1 MDTLS
6 MIANIRFQDVLDIL
20 FLTIVAYYL
29 YVWFRGTK
37 AFKALAGL
45 LALGII
51 YTAARA
57 WGLFLTTWM
66 FEILWQVL
74 IILLII
80 LFQAEIRQVLERV
93 DPLRKIGL
101 RRHSRP
107 AEWIEDFTQA
117 VFSLAERRIGGLAII
132 ERLDKV
138 DEFITTGT
146 PFEGDPTPE
155 LLLTVFHKESPL
167 HDGAV
172 LIRAGRVVAAACYL
186 PLSSDEDLPKHWGT
200 RHRAALGLSQRCD
213 AMVVVVSEGR
223 GEVSLARGPELAT
236 VGNQEK
242 FSRIVHEAITFPAPE
257 GKGWWE
263 TVRLLLVPRWR
274 LKLGTLAIVSLVWLM
289 LAGQQD
295 FEVTI
300 QVPVEFKN
308 LPERMEIVEPM
319 KPSVKITARGLR
331 KDASTLSARNV
342 QVELDV
348 SSAKLGRKTYRISPS
363 QTVLPGERIDVVRI
377 EPTEFVLE
385 FRQKEQKPLSK

>member
-1 MDTLS
+1 MDTLR
-6 MIANIRFQDVLDIL
+6 MIAHIRLQDVLDIL

-45 LALGII
+45 LALAII

-101 RRHSRP
+101 RRHFKP

-117 VFSLAERRIGGLAII
+117 VFSLTERKIGGLAII

-138 DEFITTGT
+138 DEFITAGT
-146 PFEGDPTPE
+146 ALEGDATPD
-155 LLLTVFHKESPL
+155 LLLTIFQKESPL

-172 LIRAGRVVAAACYL
+172 LIREGKVVAAACYL
-186 PLSSDEDLPKHWGT
+186 PLSSDEELPKHWGT

-213 AMVVVVSEGR
+213 AMVVVVSEER
-223 GEVSLARGPELAT
+223 REVSLARGGELVT
-236 VGNQEK
+236 MENQES
-242 FSRIVHEAITFPAPE
+242 FSQSVHGAITFPTPE
-257 GKGWWE
+257 AKNWWA
-263 TVRLLLVPRWR
+263 TIRLLLVPRWQ
-274 LKLGTLAIVSLVWLM
+274 LKLGTLALVSLVWLM
-289 LAGQQD
+289 LAGQQH

-300 QVPVEFKN
+300 KVPVEFKN
-308 LPERMEIVEPM
+308 LPEHMEIVDPL

-331 KDASTLSARNV
+331 KDASTLNSRNV
-342 QVELDV
+342 QVELDL
-348 SSAKLGRKTYRISPS
+348 SLAKLGRKTYRISPN
-363 QTVLPGERIDVVRI
+363 QAVLPGERIDVVRI

-385 FRQKEQKPLSK
+385 FRQKEQKTLSK

>member
-1 MDTLS
+1 MDTLR
-6 MIANIRFQDVLDIL
+6 MIANIRFQDVLDIV

-51 YTAARA
+51 YAAARA

-74 IILLII
+74 ILLLII

-101 RRHSRP
+101 RRHSKA
-107 AEWIEDFTQA
+107 AEWIEGFTQA
-117 VFSLAERRIGGLAII
+117 VFSLARRKIGGLAII

-138 DEFITTGT
+138 DEFITAGT
-146 PFEGDPTPE
+146 PLEGDPTPE
-155 LLLTVFHKESPL
+155 LLFTVFQRESLL

-172 LIRAGRVVAAACYL
+172 LIRQGKVIAAACYL
-186 PLSSDEDLPKHWGT
+186 PLSSDEELPKHWGT

-213 AMVVVVSEGR
+213 AMVVVISEER
-223 GEVSLARGPELAT
+223 GEVSLARGEELLT
-236 VGNQEK
+236 VENQEK
-242 FSRIVHEAITFPAPE
+242 LAEIVHEAITLPVPE
-257 GKGWWE
+257 GKRWWE
-263 TVRLLLVPRWR
+263 TARLLLVSRWR
-274 LKLGTLAIVSLVWLM
+274 LKLGTLAIVSLAWLM

-300 QVPVEFKN
+300 TVPVEFKN
-308 LPERMEIVEPM
+308 LPEYMEIVDPL

-331 KDASTLSARNV
+331 KDASTLNARNV

-348 SSAKLGRKTYRISPS
+348 SSAKLGRKTYRVSPN
-363 QTVLPGERIDVVRI
+363 QAVLPGERIDVVRI
-377 EPTEFVLE
+377 DPTEFVLE
-385 FRQKEQKPLSK
+385 FKRREQETAK

>member
-1 MDTLS
+1 
-6 MIANIRFQDVLDIL
+6 MIAHIRFQDVLDIL

-45 LALGII
+45 LALAII

-101 RRHSRP
+101 RRHSKP
-107 AEWIEDFTQA
+107 AEWIEDFTQGI
-117 VFSLAERRIGGLAII
+117 FSLAERKIGGLAII

-138 DEFITTGT
+138 DEFITAGT
-146 PFEGDPTPE
+146 TLEGDPTPE
-155 LLLTVFHKESPL
+155 LLLTVFQKESPL

-172 LIRAGRVVAAACYL
+172 LIREGKVVAAACYL
-186 PLSSDEDLPKHWGT
+186 PLSSDEELPKHWGT
-200 RHRAALGLSQRCD
+200 RHRAAIGLSQRCD
-213 AMVVVVSEGR
+213 AMVVVVSEER
-223 GEVSLARGPELAT
+223 GEVSLGRGGELAT
-236 VGNQEK
+236 MENQER
-242 FSRIVHEAITFPAPE
+242 FSQVVHEAITLPTPE
-257 GKGWWE
+257 AKGWWE
-263 TVRLLLVPRWR
+263 TIRLLLVPRWR

-300 QVPVEFKN
+300 NVPVEFKN
-308 LPERMEIVEPM
+308 LPEHMEIVESI

-331 KDASTLSARNV
+331 KDASTLNARTV

-363 QTVLPGERIDVVRI
+363 QAVLPGERIDVVRI

-385 FRQKEQKPLSK
+385 FRQKEQKAAE

>member
-1 MDTLS
+1 MDTLR
-6 MIANIRFQDVLDIL
+6 MITHIRFQDVLDIL

-45 LALGII
+45 LALAII

-80 LFQAEIRQVLERV
+80 LFQGEIRQVLERV

-101 RRHSRP
+101 RRHPKP

-117 VFSLAERRIGGLAII
+117 VFSLAERKIGSLAII
-132 ERLDKV
+132 ERFDKV
-138 DEFITTGT
+138 NEFITAGT
-146 PFEGDPTPE
+146 ALEGDPTPE
-155 LLLTVFHKESPL
+155 LLLTIFQKESPL

-172 LIRAGRVVAAACYL
+172 LIREGKVVAAACYL
-186 PLSSDEDLPKHWGT
+186 PLSSDEGLPKHWGT

-213 AMVVVVSEGR
+213 AMVVVVSEER
-223 GEVSLARGPELAT
+223 MEVSLARGGELVT
-236 VGNQEK
+236 MENQQS
-242 FSRIVHEAITFPAPE
+242 FSQSVHGAITLPAPE
-257 GKGWWE
+257 GKNWWE
-263 TVRLLLVPRWR
+263 TIRLLLVPRWR

-300 QVPVEFKN
+300 KVPVEFKN
-308 LPERMEIVEPM
+308 LPEHMEIVEPM
-319 KPSVKITARGLR
+319 KPSVEITARGLR
-331 KDASTLSARNV
+331 KDAGTLNSRNV
-342 QVELDV
+342 LLELDL
-348 SSAKLGRKTYRISPS
+348 SSAKLGRKTYRISPK
-363 QTVLPGERIDVVRI
+363 QAVLPGERIDVVRI

-385 FRQKEQKPLSK
+385 FRQKEQKPSTK

>member
-1 MDTLS
+1 MDTLR

-45 LALGII
+45 LALAII

-101 RRHSRP
+101 RRHSKP
-107 AEWIEDFTQA
+107 AEWIEDFSQA
-117 VFSLAERRIGGLAII
+117 VFSLAERKIGSLAII
-132 ERLDKV
+132 ERLDRV
-138 DEFITTGT
+138 DEFITAGT
-146 PFEGDPTPE
+146 PLEGDPTPE
-155 LLLTVFHKESPL
+155 LLLTIFQKESPL

-186 PLSSDEDLPKHWGT
+186 PLSSDEELPKHWGT
-200 RHRAALGLSQRCD
+200 RHRAALGLSQKCD
-213 AMVVVVSEGR
+213 AMVVVVSEER
-223 GEVSLARGPELAT
+223 REVSLAHAGELAT
-236 VGNQEK
+236 MENQE
-242 FSRIVHEAITFPAPE
+242 SLSQTVHGAVTLPTPE
-257 GKGWWE
+257 RKGWWE
-263 TVRLLLVPRWR
+263 TIRLLLIPRWQ
-274 LKLGTLAIVSLVWLM
+274 LKLATLAIVSLVWLM

-295 FEVTI
+295 FEVTF

-308 LPERMEIVEPM
+308 LPEHMEIVEPM
-319 KPSVKITARGLR
+319 KPNVKITARGLR
-331 KDASTLSARNV
+331 KDAGTLNSRNV
-342 QVELDV
+342 QVEVDL
-348 SSAKLGRKTYRISPS
+348 SSAKLGRKTYRISPK
-363 QTVLPGERIDVVRI
+363 QAVLPGERIDVVRI

>member
-1 MDTLS
+1 MDTLR
-6 MIANIRFQDVLDIL
+6 MIANIRFQDVLDIV

-51 YTAARA
+51 YAAARA

-74 IILLII
+74 ILLLII

-101 RRHSRP
+101 RRHSKA
-107 AEWIEDFTQA
+107 AEWIEGFTQA
-117 VFSLAERRIGGLAII
+117 VFSLARRKIGGLAII

-138 DEFITTGT
+138 DEFITAGT
-146 PFEGDPTPE
+146 PLEGDPTPE
-155 LLLTVFHKESPL
+155 LLFTVFQRESLL

-172 LIRAGRVVAAACYL
+172 LIRQGKVIAAACYL
-186 PLSSDEDLPKHWGT
+186 PLSSDEELPKHWGT

-213 AMVVVVSEGR
+213 AMVVVISEER
-223 GEVSLARGPELAT
+223 GEVSLARGEELLT
-236 VGNQEK
+236 VENQEK
-242 FSRIVHEAITFPAPE
+242 LAEIVHEAITLPVPE
-257 GKGWWE
+257 GKRWWE
-263 TVRLLLVPRWR
+263 TARLLLVSRWR
-274 LKLGTLAIVSLVWLM
+274 LKLGTLAIVSLAWLM

-300 QVPVEFKN
+300 TVPVEFKN
-308 LPERMEIVEPM
+308 LPEYMEIVDPL

-331 KDASTLSARNV
+331 KDASTLNARNV

-348 SSAKLGRKTYRISPS
+348 SSAKLGRKTYRVSPN
-363 QTVLPGERIDVVRI
+363 QALLPGERIDVVRI

-385 FRQKEQKPLSK
+385 FKRREQETAK

>member
-1 MDTLS
+1 MDTLR
-6 MIANIRFQDVLDIL
+6 MIANIRFQDVLDIV

-51 YTAARA
+51 YAAARA

-74 IILLII
+74 ILLLII

-101 RRHSRP
+101 RRHSKA
-107 AEWIEDFTQA
+107 AEWIEGFTQA
-117 VFSLAERRIGGLAII
+117 VFSLARRKIGGLAII

-138 DEFITTGT
+138 DEFITAGT
-146 PFEGDPTPE
+146 PLEGDPTPE
-155 LLLTVFHKESPL
+155 LLFTVFQRESLL

-172 LIRAGRVVAAACYL
+172 LIRQGKVIAAACYL
-186 PLSSDEDLPKHWGT
+186 PLSSDEELPKHWGT
-200 RHRAALGLSQRCD
+200 RHRAALGLTQRCD
-213 AMVVVVSEGR
+213 AMVVVISEER
-223 GEVSLARGPELAT
+223 GEVSLARGEELLT
-236 VGNQEK
+236 VENQEMLAE
-242 FSRIVHEAITFPAPE
+242 IVHEAITLPAPE
-257 GKGWWE
+257 GKRWWE
-263 TVRLLLVPRWR
+263 TARLLLVSRWR
-274 LKLGTLAIVSLVWLM
+274 LKLGTLAIVSLAWLM

-300 QVPVEFKN
+300 TVPVEFKN
-308 LPERMEIVEPM
+308 LPEYMEIVDPL

-331 KDASTLSARNV
+331 KDASTLNARNV

-348 SSAKLGRKTYRISPS
+348 SSAKLGRKTYRVSPN
-363 QTVLPGERIDVVRI
+363 QALLPGERIDVVRI

-385 FRQKEQKPLSK
+385 FKRREQETAK

>member
-1 MDTLS
+1 MDTLR
-6 MIANIRFQDVLDIL
+6 MITHIRFQDVLDIL

-45 LALGII
+45 LALAII

-80 LFQAEIRQVLERV
+80 LFQGEIRQVLERV

-101 RRHSRP
+101 RRHSKP

-117 VFSLAERRIGGLAII
+117 VFSLAERKIGGLAII
-132 ERLDKV
+132 EGLDKV
-138 DEFITTGT
+138 DEFITAGT
-146 PFEGDPTPE
+146 ALEGDPTPD
-155 LLLTVFHKESPL
+155 LLLTIFQKESPL

-172 LIRAGRVVAAACYL
+172 LIREGKVVAAACYL
-186 PLSSDEDLPKHWGT
+186 PLSSDEQLPKHWGT
-200 RHRAALGLSQRCD
+200 RHRAAVGLSQRCD
-213 AMVVVVSEGR
+213 AMVVVVSEER
-223 GEVSLARGPELAT
+223 REVSLARGGELLT
-236 VGNQEK
+236 MENQER
-242 FSRIVHEAITFPAPE
+242 FSQIVQGAITLPTPV
-257 GKGWWE
+257 GKNWWA
-263 TVRLLLVPRWR
+263 TIRLLLVPRWP

-300 QVPVEFKN
+300 KVPVEFKN
-308 LPERMEIVEPM
+308 LPENMEIVEPM
-319 KPSVKITARGLR
+319 KPSAEITARGLR
-331 KDASTLSARNV
+331 KDAGTLNSRNV
-342 QVELDV
+342 LLELDL
-348 SSAKLGRKTYRISPS
+348 SSAKLGRKTYRISPE
-363 QTVLPGERIDVVRI
+363 QAVLPGERIDVVRI

>member
-1 MDTLS
+1 MNTLR
-6 MIANIRFQDVLDIL
+6 MIAHIRFQDVLDIL

-45 LALGII
+45 LALAII

-101 RRHSRP
+101 RRHSKP
-107 AEWIEDFTQA
+107 AEWIEDFTQGI
-117 VFSLAERRIGGLAII
+117 FSLAERKIGGLAII

-138 DEFITTGT
+138 DEFITAGT
-146 PFEGDPTPE
+146 TLEGDPTPE
-155 LLLTVFHKESPL
+155 LLLTVFQKESPL

-172 LIRAGRVVAAACYL
+172 LIREGKVVAAACYL
-186 PLSSDEDLPKHWGT
+186 PLSSDEELPKHWGT

-213 AMVVVVSEGR
+213 AMVVVVSEER
-223 GEVSLARGPELAT
+223 GEVSLGRGGELAT
-236 VGNQEK
+236 MENQER
-242 FSRIVHEAITFPAPE
+242 FSQVVHEAITLPTPE
-257 GKGWWE
+257 AKGWWE
-263 TVRLLLVPRWR
+263 TIRLLLVPRWR

-300 QVPVEFKN
+300 NVPVEFKN
-308 LPERMEIVEPM
+308 LPEHMEIVESM

-331 KDASTLSARNV
+331 KDASTLNARTV

-363 QTVLPGERIDVVRI
+363 QAVLPGERIDVVRI

-385 FRQKEQKPLSK
+385 FRQKEQKAAE

>member
-1 MDTLS
+1 MNTLR
-6 MIANIRFQDVLDIL
+6 MIAHIRFQDVLDIL

-29 YVWFRGTK
+29 YIWFRGTK

-45 LALGII
+45 LALAII

-101 RRHSRP
+101 RRHSKP
-107 AEWIEDFTQA
+107 AEWIEDFTQGI
-117 VFSLAERRIGGLAII
+117 FSLAERKIGGLAII

-138 DEFITTGT
+138 DEFITAGT
-146 PFEGDPTPE
+146 TLEGDPTPE
-155 LLLTVFHKESPL
+155 LLLTVFQKESPL

-172 LIRAGRVVAAACYL
+172 LIREGKVVAAACYL
-186 PLSSDEDLPKHWGT
+186 PLSSDEELPKHWGT
-200 RHRAALGLSQRCD
+200 RHRAAIGLSQRCD
-213 AMVVVVSEGR
+213 AMVVVVSEER
-223 GEVSLARGPELAT
+223 GEVSLGRGGELAT
-236 VGNQEK
+236 MENQER
-242 FSRIVHEAITFPAPE
+242 FSQVVHEAITLPTPE
-257 GKGWWE
+257 AKGWWE
-263 TVRLLLVPRWR
+263 TIRLLLVPRWR

-300 QVPVEFKN
+300 NVPVEFKN
-308 LPERMEIVEPM
+308 LPEHMEIVESI

-331 KDASTLSARNV
+331 KDASTLNARTV

-363 QTVLPGERIDVVRI
+363 QAVLPGERIDVVRI

-385 FRQKEQKPLSK
+385 FRQKEQKAAE

>member
-1 MDTLS
+1 
-6 MIANIRFQDVLDIL
+6 MINTILMITNIRFQDALDIL
-20 FLTIVAYYL
+20 FLTVFAYYL

-45 LALGII
+45 VALGII

-80 LFQAEIRQVLERV
+80 LFQAEIRQVLEKV

-101 RRHSRP
+101 RRHFKP
-107 AEWIEDFTQA
+107 AEWIENFTQA
-117 VFSLAERRIGGLAII
+117 VFSLAERKIGSLGII

-138 DEFITTGT
+138 DEFITAGT
-146 PFEGDPTPE
+146 TLEGDPNPE
-155 LLLTVFHKESPL
+155 LLLTIFQKDSPL

-172 LIRAGRVVAAACYL
+172 LIREGKVVAVGCYL
-186 PLSSDEDLPKHWGT
+186 PLSSDEELPKHWGT
-200 RHRAALGLSQRCD
+200 RHRAALGLSQKCD
-213 AMVVVVSEGR
+213 AMVAVVSEER
-223 GEVSLARGPELAT
+223 GEVSLARSGELEIME
-236 VGNQEK
+236 NQER
-242 FSRIVHEAITFPAPE
+242 FSQAVHEAITFSTPE
-257 GKGWWE
+257 AKGWWE
-263 TVRLLLVPRWR
+263 TIRFLMVPRWR

-300 QVPVEFKN
+300 KVPVEFRN
-308 LPERMEIVEPM
+308 LPLHMEIVEPM

-348 SSAKLGRKTYRISPS
+348 SSAKLGRKTYRISPN
-363 QTVLPGERIDVVRI
+363 QAVLPGERIDVVRI
-377 EPTEFVLE
+377 EPTEFALE
-385 FRQKEQKPLSK
+385 FRQKEQKAAE

>member
-1 MDTLS
+1 MDILS
-6 MIANIRFQDVLDIL
+6 MIANIRFQDILDIL

-45 LALGII
+45 LALAMI

-74 IILLII
+74 VILLII

-101 RRHSRP
+101 RRHSKP

-117 VFSLAERRIGGLAII
+117 VFLLAERNIGSLGII

-138 DEFITTGT
+138 NEFITAGT
-146 PFEGDPTPE
+146 SLEGDPDPE
-155 LLLTVFHKESPL
+155 LLLTIFHKDSPL

-172 LIRAGRVVAAACYL
+172 LIRDGKVVAAGCYL
-186 PLSSDEDLPKHWGT
+186 PLSPDEELPKHWGT
-200 RHRAALGLSQRCD
+200 RHRAALGLSQKCD
-213 AMVVVVSEGR
+213 AMVVVVSEER
-223 GEVSLARGPELAT
+223 GEVSLARGGELLP
-236 VGNQEK
+236 VENEQR
-242 FSRIVHEAITFPAPE
+242 FSQVVHEAITLPTPKA
-257 GKGWWE
+257 KGWWE
-263 TVRLLLVPRWR
+263 TIHLLLVSRWR

-300 QVPVEFKN
+300 KVPVEFKN
-308 LPERMEIVEPM
+308 LPEYMEIVEPI

-331 KDASTLSARNV
+331 KDASTLNARNV

-348 SSAKLGRKTYRISPS
+348 SSARLGRKTYRISPN
-363 QTVLPGERIDVVRI
+363 QALLPGERIDVVRI

-385 FRQKEQKPLSK
+385 FKQKEQGSSK

>member
-6 MIANIRFQDVLDIL
+6 MIANIRLQDVLDIL

-29 YVWFRGTK
+29 YVWFRETK

-45 LALGII
+45 LALAII

-66 FEILWQVL
+66 FEIFWQVL

-93 DPLRKIGL
+93 DPIRKIGL
-101 RRHSRP
+101 RRHSKP

-117 VFSLAERRIGGLAII
+117 VFSLAERKIGGLAII

-138 DEFITTGT
+138 DEFVTAGT
-146 PFEGDPTPE
+146 ALEGDPTPE
-155 LLLTVFHKESPL
+155 LLLTLFQKESPL

-172 LIRAGRVVAAACYL
+172 LVRQGRVVAAACYL
-186 PLSSDEDLPKHWGT
+186 PLSSDEELPKHWGT
-200 RHRAALGLSQRCD
+200 RHRAALGLSQKCD
-213 AMVVVVSEGR
+213 AMVVVVSEER
-223 GEVSLARGPELAT
+223 GEVSLARGGELLT
-236 VGNQEK
+236 MENEEK
-242 FSRIVHEAITFPAPE
+242 FSQSVHGAITFPPSE
-257 GKGWWE
+257 GKSRWQ
-263 TVRLLLVPRWR
+263 TIRSLIIPRWR
-274 LKLGTLAIVSLVWLM
+274 LKLATLAIVSLVWLM
-289 LAGQQD
+289 LAGEQN

-300 QVPVEFKN
+300 KAPVEFKN
-308 LPERMEIVEPM
+308 LPENMEIVQPM

-331 KDASTLSARNV
+331 KDAGTLNSRNV
-342 QVELDV
+342 QVELDL
-348 SSAKLGRKTYRISPS
+348 SSAKLGRKTYRISPK
-363 QTVLPGERIDVVRI
+363 QAVLPGERIDVVRI

-385 FRQKEQKPLSK
+385 FRQKEQKTAK

>member
-1 MDTLS
+1 MDTLR
-6 MIANIRFQDVLDIL
+6 MITHIRFQDVLDIL

-29 YVWFRGTK
+29 YLWFRGTK

-45 LALGII
+45 IALGII

-66 FEILWQVL
+66 FELLWQVL

-101 RRHSRP
+101 RRHPKP
-107 AEWIEDFTQA
+107 AAWIENLTQA
-117 VFSLAERRIGGLAII
+117 VFSLAERKIGSLAII

-138 DEFITTGT
+138 DEFITAGT
-146 PFEGDPTPE
+146 ALEGGPTPE
-155 LLLTVFHKESPL
+155 LLLAIFQQESPL

-172 LIRAGRVVAAACYL
+172 LIRQGKVVAAACYL
-186 PLSSDEDLPKHWGT
+186 PLSSDEELPKHWGT

-213 AMVVVVSEGR
+213 AIVVVVSEER
-223 GEVSLARGPELAT
+223 REVSLARGGELVT
-236 VGNQEK
+236 MENQQS
-242 FSRIVHEAITFPAPE
+242 FSQAVHGAITLPATE
-257 GKGWWE
+257 GKNWGE
-263 TVRLLLVPRWR
+263 TIRLLLVPRWR
-274 LKLGTLAIVSLVWLM
+274 LKLGTLAIVSLVWLI

-300 QVPVEFKN
+300 KVPVEFRN
-308 LPERMEIVEPM
+308 LPEHMEIVEPM
-319 KPSVKITARGLR
+319 KPSVEITARGLR
-331 KDASTLSARNV
+331 KDAGTLNSTNV
-342 QVELDV
+342 LLELDL
-348 SSAKLGRKTYRISPS
+348 SSAKLGRKTYRISPK
-363 QTVLPGERIDVVRI
+363 QAVLPGERIDVVRI

-385 FRQKEQKPLSK
+385 FRQKEQEPLTK

>member
-1 MDTLS
+1 
-6 MIANIRFQDVLDIL
+6 MIAQIRFQDVLDIL

-45 LALGII
+45 LALAII

-101 RRHSRP
+101 RRHSKP
-107 AEWIEDFTQA
+107 AEWIEDFTQGI
-117 VFSLAERRIGGLAII
+117 FSLAERKIGSLAII

-138 DEFITTGT
+138 DEFITAGT
-146 PFEGDPTPE
+146 TLEGDPTPE
-155 LLLTVFHKESPL
+155 LLLAVFQKESPF

-172 LIRAGRVVAAACYL
+172 LIREGKVVAAACYL
-186 PLSSDEDLPKHWGT
+186 PLSSDEELPKHWGT
-200 RHRAALGLSQRCD
+200 RHRAALGLLQRCD
-213 AMVVVVSEGR
+213 AMVVVVSEER
-223 GEVSLARGPELAT
+223 GEVSLGRGGELAT
-236 VGNQEK
+236 MENQER
-242 FSRIVHEAITFPAPE
+242 FSQVVHEAITLPTPE
-257 GKGWWE
+257 AKGWCE
-263 TVRLLLVPRWR
+263 TIRLLLVPRWR
-274 LKLGTLAIVSLVWLM
+274 LKLATLAIVSLVWLM

-300 QVPVEFKN
+300 NVPVEFKN
-308 LPERMEIVEPM
+308 LPEHMEIVESM

-331 KDASTLSARNV
+331 KDASTLNARTV

-363 QTVLPGERIDVVRI
+363 QAVLPGERIDVVRI

-385 FRQKEQKPLSK
+385 FRQKEQKAAE

>member
-1 MDTLS
+1 MDTLR
-6 MIANIRFQDVLDIL
+6 MIANIRFQDVLDIV

-51 YTAARA
+51 YAAARA

-74 IILLII
+74 ILLLII

-101 RRHSRP
+101 PRHSKA
-107 AEWIEDFTQA
+107 AEWIEGFTQA
-117 VFSLAERRIGGLAII
+117 VFSLARRKIGGLVII

-138 DEFITTGT
+138 DEFITAGT
-146 PFEGDPTPE
+146 PLEGDPNPE
-155 LLLTVFHKESPL
+155 LLFTIFQRESLL

-172 LIRAGRVVAAACYL
+172 LIRQGKLIAAACYL
-186 PLSSDEDLPKHWGT
+186 PLSSDEELPKQWGT

-213 AMVVVVSEGR
+213 AMVVVISEER
-223 GEVSLARGPELAT
+223 GEVSLARGEELLT
-236 VGNQEK
+236 VENQEK
-242 FSRIVHEAITFPAPE
+242 LAGIVHEAITLPAPE
-257 GKGWWE
+257 GKHWWE
-263 TVRLLLVPRWR
+263 TARLLLVSRWR
-274 LKLGTLAIVSLVWLM
+274 LKLGTLAIVGLTWLM

-300 QVPVEFKN
+300 TVPVEFKN
-308 LPERMEIVEPM
+308 LPEYMEIVDPL

-331 KDASTLSARNV
+331 KDASTLNARNV

-348 SSAKLGRKTYRISPS
+348 SSAKLGRKTYRVSPN
-363 QTVLPGERIDVVRI
+363 QAVLPGERIDVVRI
-377 EPTEFVLE
+377 EPTEFALE
-385 FRQKEQKPLSK
+385 FKRREQETAK